1 MPRKSRGKSKKSF
14 KINVSSPVGPI
25 LLLIGLALGFV
36 VGGITKP
43 DVPTLSQT
51 EQPATQTVTRVIDG
65 DTVELSSG
73 QSVRLT
79 GVSAPEIKEK
89 FSQEA
94 KTFLEEKL
102 LNREVR
108 LEYERGYEK
117 DRFNRLN
124 AYVFVG
130 EESMEE
136 NVNESIIREGLAKVV
151 IYKKRRKLMYQDELL
166 EAESQAKKAKLNIW
180 K

>member
-1 MPRKSRGKSKKSF
+1 MPKKSKGKSP
-14 KINVSSPVGPI
+14 IAPV
-25 LLLIGLALGFV
+25 LLLVGLALGFV

-43 DVPTLSQT
+43 EVPTLSQT
-51 EQPATQTVTRVIDG
+51 EQEQPATQTVTRVIDG
-65 DTVELSSG
+65 DTVELSTG

-89 FSQEA
+89 FSQEGKA
-94 KTFLEEKL
+94 FLEEKL
-102 LNREVR
+102 LNQEVR
-108 LEYERGYEK
+108 LEYEKGYEK

-130 EESMEE
+130 EENI
-136 NVNESIIREGLAKVV
+136 NVLIVREGLAKVV
-151 IYKKRRKLMYQDELL
+151 IYEKRRKLMYQDELL
-166 EAESQAKKAKLNIW
+166 EAQDYAKKQKLNLW

>member
-1 MPRKSRGKSKKSF
+1 MKVKPKFQVKSP
-14 KINVSSPVGPI
+14 IAPV
-25 LLLIGLALGFV
+25 LLLVGLALGFV
-36 VGGITKP
+36 VGGITKS
-43 DVPTLSQT
+43 DVPTLSSTEQ

-65 DTVELSSG
+65 DTVELSTG

-89 FSQEA
+89 FSREGKA
-94 KTFLEEKL
+94 FLEERL
-102 LNREVR
+102 LDQEIR
-108 LEYERGYEK
+108 LEYEKGYEK

-130 EESMEE
+130 DE
-136 NVNESIIREGLAKVV
+136 NINVLIVREGLAKVV
-151 IYKKRRKLMYQDELL
+151 IYEKRRKLMYQDELL
-166 EAESQAKKAKLNIW
+166 EAQEYAKKAKLNLW

>member
-1 MPRKSRGKSKKSF
+1 MPRKSKVKSP
-14 KINVSSPVGPI
+14 IAPV
-25 LLLIGLALGFV
+25 LLLVGLVLGFV

-43 DVPTLSQT
+43 DVPTLSPTEQ

-73 QSVRLT
+73 QSARLT
-79 GVSAPEIKEK
+79 GVSAPELDEK
-89 FSQEA
+89 YGDKA
-94 KTFLEEKL
+94 KIYLEERL
-102 LNREVR
+102 LNQEVR

-124 AYVFVG
+124 AYVFV
-130 EESMEE
+130 SDE
-136 NVNESIIREGLAKVV
+136 NINEMIIRQGLAKVV
-151 IYKKRRKLMYQDELL
+151 IYEKRRKLMYQDELL
-166 EAESQAKKAKLNIW
+166 EAETQAKKAKLNLW

>member
-1 MPRKSRGKSKKSF
+1 MPRKSKVKPKLQVKSP
-14 KINVSSPVGPI
+14 IGPV
-25 LLLIGLALGFV
+25 LLLVGLALGFV

-43 DVPTLSQT
+43 DVPTLSPTEQ
-51 EQPATQTVTRVIDG
+51 EQPAIQTVTRVIDG
-65 DTVELSSG
+65 DTVELSTG

-79 GVSAPEIKEK
+79 GVSTPELKEK
-89 FSQEA
+89 FSQEGKA
-94 KTFLEEKL
+94 FLEEKL
-102 LNREVR
+102 LNQEVR

-130 EESMEE
+130 GE
-136 NVNESIIREGLAKVV
+136 NINVLIVREGLAKVV
-151 IYKKRRKLMYQDELL
+151 IYEKRRKLMYQDELL
-166 EAESQAKKAKLNIW
+166 EAQEYAKKQKLNIW

>member
-1 MPRKSRGKSKKSF
+1 MPRKSKVKSP
-14 KINVSSPVGPI
+14 IAPV
-25 LLLIGLALGFV
+25 LLLVGLALGFV

-43 DVPTLSQT
+43 DVPTLSPTEQ

-65 DTVELSSG
+65 DTVELSTS

-79 GVSAPEIKEK
+79 AVSAPELKDK
-89 FSQEA
+89 LGTEA
-94 KTFLEEKL
+94 KAFLEEKL
-102 LNREVR
+102 LNQEIR
-108 LEYERGYEK
+108 LEYEKGYEK

-130 EESMEE
+130 EE
-136 NVNESIIREGLAKVV
+136 NINESIIRDGLAEVV

-166 EAESQAKKAKLNIW
+166 EAQEYAKKQKLNLW